1 MEEKKKTYYYKES
14 QSKYRDKVKQYN
26 VKYSLSDDDIKIV
39 SVLENAIATSKM
51 SGNAWI
57 KTAIIEKL
65 KNDGY
70 L

>member
-14 QSKYRDKVKQYN
+14 QAKYRDKVKQYN

-39 SVLENAIATSKM
+39 SVLENAIANSEM